1 MTVLLDK
8 YGIFV
13 PHLENMS
20 VDKTYKA
27 KDRAKFTGYLRKWK
41 HGRYPVLLCLF
52 IELLSPVKLLSLA
65 FQKEDVDIVN
75 VVSSVETTNKQLDK
89 LLDREFTQYP
99 TFIRFKSK
107 LRNEEEKTVIYQGT
121 SLNGF
126 DDAVINAENKRKQL
140 TGLIRDFMTKRLEAN
155 QTY

>member
-13 PHLENMS
+13 QHLENMS
-20 VDKTYKA
+20 VDNTCKA
-27 KDRAKFTGYLRKWK
+27 KDRARFTGYLRKWK
-41 HGRYPVLLCLF
+41 HARYPVLLCLF

-75 VVSSVETTNKQLDK
+75 VVSSIEKTNKQLDK
-89 LLDREFTQYP
+89 LFDREFTQYP

-126 DDAVINAENKRKQL
+126 GDAVNNAENKKSNRQVLLKP
-140 TGLIRDFMTKRLEAN
+140 MN
-155 QTY
+155 WTY